1 MRRET
6 EFQCHRGV
14 LLTTNTSLGGRH
26 TPMLTFALP
35 QAVRNLCSSPWVHT
49 CTLFDINTL
58 NDIQCISVSCQVGAT
73 LVMLEADACR

>member
-1 MRRET
+1 
-6 EFQCHRGV
+6 
-14 LLTTNTSLGGRH
+14 
-26 TPMLTFALP
+26 MLIFALP

-73 LVMLEADACR
+73 LVMLEVDARR